1 MLKSCTV
8 LVATLVLLRRL
19 DPWASLSHLLSC
31 HRTYSEGHFCW
42 LCAGNNPPMTD
53 LLSRGVYQSRC
64 LSPAGETILY
74 AVTSKHCLL
83 PNGWSYVAAGDNPHP
98 TLEALW
104 DRLEAEDPMAL
115 PDTLSEAS

>member
-1 MLKSCTV
+1 
-8 LVATLVLLRRL
+8 
-19 DPWASLSHLLSC
+19 
-31 HRTYSEGHFCW
+31 
-42 LCAGNNPPMTD
+42 MTD